1 MGNRGMPGKNK
12 TYLKPQSTDRKRN
25 RQIDRLPVNQRF
37 LIVCEGEKTEPN
49 YFRKFRAPGQVIK
62 IEHVNQN
69 TIRLVEEAIR
79 LRDKDGD
86 FDQTWCVFDKDDF
99 PPDDFNNAIH
109 HAEANGVQ
117 VAYSNQA
124 FELWYVLH
132 FAFMQNTISRQDYIR
147 FLEKQLKHPYTKN
160 SETIFDELLL
170 RLPDAIR
177 NANRLLA
184 QYEPG
189 NPARNDP
196 STRVQLL
203 VEKLKPFTAS
213 FNTRGQKDQV

>member
-1 MGNRGMPGKNK
+1 MPGKSK
-12 TYLKPQSTDRKRN
+12 TFLKPQSTDRKRN
-25 RQIDRLPVNQRF
+25 RQVDRYPINQRF

-99 PPDDFNNAIH
+99 PPDDFNHAIH

-132 FAFMQNTISRQDYIR
+132 FALMQNAISRQDYAR

-160 SETIFDELLL
+160 SETIFDELLQ
-170 RLPDAIR
+170 RLPDALR
-177 NANRLLA
+177 NAKKLLA

-196 STRVQLL
+196 STRVHLL
-203 VEKLKPFTAS
+203 VEKLKPFTLP
-213 FNTRGQKDQV
+213 FITRGQKDQV

>member
-1 MGNRGMPGKNK
+1 MPGKSK
-12 TYLKPQSTDRKRN
+12 SFLKPKSTDRKRN
-25 RQIDRLPVNQRF
+25 LQVDRLAVNQRF

-79 LRDKDGD
+79 LRDRDGD

-99 PPDDFNNAIH
+99 SADDFNYAIH
-109 HAEANGVQ
+109 HAQANGVQ

-132 FAFMQNTISRQDYIR
+132 FALMQNAISRQDYIR

-160 SETIFDELLL
+160 SKTIFDELLQH
-170 RLPDAIR
+170 LPEALR
-177 NANRLLA
+177 NAKKILA
-184 QYEPG
+184 LYEPG

-196 STRVQLL
+196 STSVHLL
-203 VEKLKPFTAS
+203 VEKLKPFTLPFS
-213 FNTRGQKDQV
+213 TRGPKDQG